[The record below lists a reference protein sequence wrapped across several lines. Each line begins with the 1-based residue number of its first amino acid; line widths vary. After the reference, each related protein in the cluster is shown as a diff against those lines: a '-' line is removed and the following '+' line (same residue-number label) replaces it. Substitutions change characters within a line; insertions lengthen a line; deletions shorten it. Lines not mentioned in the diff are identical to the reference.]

1 LFVNVSF
8 FVTVCI
14 LAAVGGCPNPRFLHL
29 ILLFALCSTS
39 IIDLDGLHGRY
50 ALLAIFLAVYFVSY
64 GIGDMTD
71 LVNGQSSV
79 ISTSAFNSTEAVI
92 LVGGIMLA
100 LGYRVTVAHG
110 NSTPRRS
117 TPRDWS
123 MLSIVTI
130 GLSTWAVGSFTTYW
144 WHVHIVTDTTIEAAT
159 KGIASAG
166 AYVVSANLLGQL
178 MQPLGILLLA
188 YAWRVRR
195 GPYLLAIVIVIVCLQ
210 VVLGFIA
217 DIKGLAM
224 TGGILVI
231 MTIILVDGQIPKIWL
246 AAAVAFVIFVFPIF
260 QAYRTQVHG
269 NLGMARTE
277 VAANLG
283 RALELSLAAKDRV
296 NSGQDRAQTFF
307 ERASVRGSLRV
318 IVENT
323 GNGVNFQHGYT
334 LAPLLATFLPKIIWG
349 DKPSVPVGQL
359 VNKEF
364 HVSEIADTYISPSHL
379 GELYWNFGWPGV
391 ILGMAIIGS
400 MFGFVAGRF
409 NQANA
414 RTATGLLVMV
424 LTIKQLIVGF
434 EGAIAPQYVVWLR
447 SLAAVGILHLL
458 FARISIRVQVSS
470 DEREKA
476 PRTVNRTQMPQIF
489 PNLMR

>member
-1 LFVNVSF
+1 
-8 FVTVCI
+8 
-14 LAAVGGCPNPRFLHL
+14 
-29 ILLFALCSTS
+29 
-39 IIDLDGLHGRY
+39 
-50 ALLAIFLAVYFVSY
+50 
-64 GIGDMTD
+64 
-71 LVNGQSSV
+71 
-79 ISTSAFNSTEAVI
+79 
-92 LVGGIMLA
+92 
-100 LGYRVTVAHG
+100 
-110 NSTPRRS
+110 
-117 TPRDWS
+117 
-123 MLSIVTI
+123 
-130 GLSTWAVGSFTTYW
+130 
-144 WHVHIVTDTTIEAAT
+144 
-159 KGIASAG
+159 
-166 AYVVSANLLGQL
+166 
-178 MQPLGILLLA
+178 
-188 YAWRVRR
+188 
-195 GPYLLAIVIVIVCLQ
+195 
-210 VVLGFIA
+210 
-217 DIKGLAM
+217 
-224 TGGILVI
+224 